1 MKNIIYSA
9 TPIDGVINI
18 PLKNA
23 CICDIGLVSITF
35 PYTGR
40 NKVDQCYRDLEISCD
55 QVDSTVL
62 NSKRLLRRICTP
74 YQFPNHETPDVYTTH
89 EFETIL
95 FFPIDST
102 DKKLTIR
109 ISDQYGPL
117 YLAKTTADRQNP
129 QKVTICLQ
137 LRPQDGDRH
146 WKKYI

>member
-62 NSKRLLRRICTP
+62 NS
-74 YQFPNHETPDVYTTH
+74 
-89 EFETIL
+89 
-95 FFPIDST
+95 
-102 DKKLTIR
+102 
-109 ISDQYGPL
+109 
-117 YLAKTTADRQNP
+117 
-129 QKVTICLQ
+129 
-137 LRPQDGDRH
+137 
-146 WKKYI
+146 

>member
-1 MKNIIYSA
+1 MKNIIHSA
-9 TPIDGVINI
+9 TPVDGVINI
-18 PLKNA
+18 PLQTS
-23 CICDIGLVSITF
+23 CICDIGLVSITLS
-35 PYTGR
+35 YTSR
-40 NKVDQCYRDLEISCD
+40 NKVDQFYRDLEISCD
-55 QVDSTVL
+55 QVDST
-62 NSKRLLRRICTP
+62 
-74 YQFPNHETPDVYTTH
+74 

-117 YLAKTTADRQNP
+117 YLAKTTAGRQNP